1 MFADVVMACTRMGVT
16 TISRPRLSAEERRR
30 VTSAARI
37 FVEARRA
44 DDDAGRKGVS
54 VLLAA
59 HVVTDSDAAKSML
72 TILGQLY
79 PEQNLNV
86 LRLTWKNPKSFKGT
100 LTVGMH
106 GRE

>member
-1 MFADVVMACTRMGVT
+1 MACTRVGVT

-37 FVEARRA
+37 LLEAGRA
-44 DDDAGRKGVS
+44 DDDAGRKGVP

-59 HVVTDSDAAKSML
+59 HVVLDGDATKSML

-86 LRLTWKNPKSFKGT
+86 LRLTWKNLKSFKRT
-100 LTVGMH
+100 LTVWMLR
-106 GRE
+106 REDLIA